1 MTTSNT
7 AWLAGA
13 ALAIGLAAQA
23 RAQSPVDTDT
33 GNSFFGQPVAA
44 IELADQRGGASITRS
59 EMTLAGTT
67 ADNTAINVATG
78 SNTITAGA
86 FANMSGLPL
95 VVQNSGANVLIQNA
109 VIVNLQ
115 MQ

>member
-13 ALAIGLAAQA
+13 ALTIGLVAQA
-23 RAQSPVDTDT
+23 RAQLPVDTDT
-33 GNSFFGQPVAA
+33 DNSFFGQPVSA
-44 IELADQRGGASITRS
+44 IDLADQRGGASITNS

>member
-13 ALAIGLAAQA
+13 ALAIGLVAPA
-23 RAQSPVDTDT
+23 RAQLPVDTDI
-33 GNSFFGQPVAA
+33 GILIFGQPVAA
-44 IELADQRGGASITRS
+44 IELADLRGGASITNS

-67 ADNTAINVATG
+67 ADNTAINVTTG
-78 SNTITAGA
+78 TNTITAGA

>member
-23 RAQSPVDTDT
+23 RAQLPVDTD
-33 GNSFFGQPVAA
+33 NSFLGQPVAA
-44 IELADQRGGASITRS
+44 IDLADQRGGASITHS

-67 ADNTAINVATG
+67 ADNTAINVTTG
-78 SNTITAGA
+78 TNTITAGA